1 MKKIT
6 VFIFVLAFSIT
17 SFSQTKLGAQLVYGT
32 TTEFGLGAKANFDIS
47 GTAISVAPSFN
58 YFFGESAG
66 AASTSVFTINADAH
80 YNVASGEGL
89 TLYPLAGLNLTNQSV
104 TVLNNS
110 ASATKIGFNVGG
122 GLQYGISSALTGF
135 FEAKYVIGTFDQA
148 VFSAGVL
155 FDL

>member
-6 VFIFVLAFSIT
+6 VFIFVFAFGIS

-32 TTEFGLGAKANFDIS
+32 TTEFGIGAKANFELS
-47 GTAISVAPSFN
+47 GSAITIVPSFN

-66 AASTSVFTINADAH
+66 AASTSTFTINADAH
-80 YNVASGEGL
+80 YNVAAGEGV
-89 TLYPLAGLNLTNQSV
+89 TVYPLAGLNLTNQSV

-122 GLQYGISSALTGF
+122 GLQYGISTALTGF
-135 FEAKYVIGTFDQA
+135 VEAKYVIGTFDQA
-148 VFSAGVL
+148 IFSAGVL